1 MKCPQCHN
9 NSSRVVDSRPADDG
23 HAIRRRRECEQ
34 CGYRFT
40 TFERIEV
47 TPLLVIKRNG
57 TREERAAEK
66 RPVGM
71 DEITKIVDQVEA
83 KVRAVGGNEISS
95 QAIGQYIMDILVDVD
110 EITYIRFAS
119 VYRQFKDMRAFAD
132 ELNELMDREHH

>member
-1 MKCPQCHN
+1 M
-9 NSSRVVDSRPADDG
+9 
-23 HAIRRRRECEQ
+23 
-34 CGYRFT
+34 
-40 TFERIEV
+40 
-47 TPLLVIKRNG
+47 
-57 TREERAAEK
+57 RAAEK

>member
-1 MKCPQCHN
+1 ME
-9 NSSRVVDSRPADDG
+9 RV
-23 HAIRRRRECEQ
+23 
-34 CGYRFT
+34 
-40 TFERIEV
+40 
-47 TPLLVIKRNG
+47 K
-57 TREERAAEK
+57 RAAEK